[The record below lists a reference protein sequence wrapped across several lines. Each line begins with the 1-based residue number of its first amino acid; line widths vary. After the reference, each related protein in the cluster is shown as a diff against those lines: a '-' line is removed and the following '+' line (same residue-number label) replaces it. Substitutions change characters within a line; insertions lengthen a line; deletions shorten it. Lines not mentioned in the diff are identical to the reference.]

1 MTHDNPFVPEA
12 GSAFDRIG
20 GEWALR
26 AIISDFIDRCFAD
39 TMIGFLF
46 QRADRG
52 RIKEM
57 EFQLAAQLLG
67 GPVRYAG
74 RGLAEA
80 HRPHR
85 IQGGQFE
92 RRKFLLEQTLRAHQ
106 VPADIERELMA
117 HTDRLRRQ
125 VTVDADS
132 NCST

>member
-1 MTHDNPFVPEA
+1 MSVFDPPE
-12 GSAFDRIG
+12 GSAFDRVG

-26 AIISDFIDRCFAD
+26 NIISDFIDSCFAD
-39 TMIGFLF
+39 TMIGFMF
-46 QRADRG
+46 QRADRN

-67 GPVRYAG
+67 GPFRYHG
-74 RGLAEA
+74 RALAEA
-80 HRPHR
+80 HQPHK

-92 RRKFLLEQTLRAHQ
+92 RRKFLLERALRNHN
-106 VPADIERELMA
+106 VPRDIEQILMD

-125 VTVDADS
+125 VTIDADS

>member
-1 MTHDNPFVPEA
+1 MSLFDPPE

-26 AIISDFIDRCFAD
+26 AIMDDFVNRCFD
-39 TMIGFLF
+39 DPMIGFMF
-46 QRADRG
+46 QRADR
-52 RIKEM
+52 RRVQEM

-67 GPVRYAG
+67 GPFRYEG
-74 RGLAEA
+74 RPLAEA
-80 HRPHR
+80 HRRHR

-92 RRKFLLEQTLRAHQ
+92 RRKFLLEQALRSHH
-106 VPADIERELMA
+106 VPRDIEKQLMD

-132 NCST
+132 NCSS

>member
-1 MTHDNPFVPEA
+1 MSVFDPPE

-26 AIISDFIDRCFAD
+26 TIISDFIDSCFAD
-39 TMIGFLF
+39 TMIGFMF
-46 QRADRG
+46 QRADRN

-67 GPVRYAG
+67 GPFRYHG
-74 RGLAEA
+74 RPLAEA
-80 HRPHR
+80 HQPHK

-92 RRKFLLEQTLRAHQ
+92 RRKFLLERALRKHNVAR
-106 VPADIERELMA
+106 DIEQILMD
-117 HTDRLRRQ
+117 HTDRLRPQ
-125 VTVDADS
+125 VTIDADS

>member
-1 MTHDNPFVPEA
+1 MSLFDPAQGN
-12 GSAFDRIG
+12 AFDRLG

-26 AIISDFIDRCFAD
+26 VIISDFIDSCFDD

-46 QRADRG
+46 QRADKA

-67 GPVRYAG
+67 GPFRYQG
-74 RGLAEA
+74 RPLTEA
-80 HRPHR
+80 HAPHR

-92 RRKFLLEQTLRAHQ
+92 RRKFLLERALRING
-106 VPADIERELMA
+106 VPRDIEKMLMD

-125 VTVDADS
+125 VLANPDEDCAT
-132 NCST
+132 